1 MIYDGLFKTS
11 TVYFEIISSTT
22 PSHCI
27 PSIFFSM
34 LSYRS
39 NGSYK
44 VFVKIKL
51 KKANI
56 FFVAVYFR
64 PHRYARYRL
73 FSWWIQNQMSKGVR
87 KVILSCAIW
96 STPEKYPSADD
107 TYIPFKKCCNVK
119 KR

>member
-1 MIYDGLFKTS
+1 MIYDGLFKTQ
-11 TVYFEIISSTT
+11 TEYFQIISSTI
-22 PSHCI
+22 PSHCM

-39 NGSYK
+39 NGCYK

-51 KKANI
+51 KKTNI
-56 FFVAVYFR
+56 FFAAVYFR
-64 PHRYARYRL
+64 PHRYARNRL
-73 FSWWIQNQMSKGVR
+73 FSWWIQNQISKGVR

-96 STPEKYPSADD
+96 GTPEKYPSADD

-119 KR
+119 TR